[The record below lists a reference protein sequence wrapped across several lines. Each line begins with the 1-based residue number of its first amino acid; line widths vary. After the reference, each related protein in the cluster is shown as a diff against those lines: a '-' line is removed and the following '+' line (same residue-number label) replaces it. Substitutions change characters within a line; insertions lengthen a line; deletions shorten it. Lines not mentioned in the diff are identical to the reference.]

1 MIIKEI
7 NSNIFDEY
15 AKNHF
20 LANEFQLSN
29 YGEIKKNLKY
39 EILYI
44 GAYENGALV
53 GAGLIL
59 SKLIAPTVRYGYVP
73 RGFLIDYYDK
83 DLFTKFTKA
92 LKSYFLLKNFAF
104 IKMNPGIIYSII
116 NSEKKTKEIN
126 SLNKNLVAFLGT
138 LGFQKLKSSPYFDS
152 ILPIYNPIVDLNT
165 FDFESLSDKDKNDI
179 KETEY
184 LGLKAKISDE
194 NDIKYFYEFIKDKKN
209 NTVNYYEEYYKS
221 YKKDNLIDLI
231 IIELDHTVYLKLLQ
245 EAYEIE
251 ENNNEVLNKK
261 YIEDHNNM
269 ELYNAKML
277 SDKNLNDIKNEI
289 IAITKI
295 IKEKSKSIVA
305 GALITKF
312 KNKVSIVINGHDKN
326 FANLNSK
333 LYLFYYIINYY
344 KNLGYEYLDLNG
356 ITVDFNEGNP
366 YKTLNEFKLKFNPTI
381 YEYIG
386 EFDLIINS
394 AFYQMLWS
402 SGKLNKEFQKERVS
416 N

>member
-1 MIIKEI
+1 MTIKEI
-7 NSNIFDEY
+7 NSATFDEF

-44 GAYENGALV
+44 GAFDNNVLV
-53 GAGLIL
+53 GAGLVL
-59 SKLIAPTVRYGYVP
+59 AKLIAPTVRYGYVP
-73 RGFLIDYYDK
+73 RGFLIDYYNK
-83 DLFTKFTKA
+83 NLFMKFTKA

-104 IKMNPGIIYSII
+104 IKIDPTIIYSII
-116 NSEKKTKEIN
+116 NPGKRSREIN
-126 SLNKNLVAFLGT
+126 GTNKNLVAFLGT
-138 LGFQKLKSSPYFDS
+138 LGFQKLKSTPYFDS
-152 ILPIYNPIVDLNT
+152 MKPIYNPIVDLTT
-165 FDFESLSDKDKNDI
+165 FDFESLNEIDKSDIKEVEYLGVNARIGDMNDI
-179 KETEY
+179 KN
-184 LGLKAKISDE
+184 I
-194 NDIKYFYEFIKDKKN
+194 YEFFKLKSNK
-209 NTVNYYEEYYKS
+209 TLNYYEEYYKS
-221 YKKDNLIDLI
+221 YKKDLIDLVL
-231 IIELDHTVYLKLLQ
+231 IELDHTVYLKLIQ
-245 EAYEIE
+245 EAYELE

-261 YIEDHNNM
+261 YINDPSNM
-269 ELYNAKML
+269 DLYNAKMI

-289 IAITKI
+289 ISLTKI

-305 GALITKF
+305 GALVTKF

-326 FANLNSK
+326 FTSLNSK
-333 LYLFYYIINYY
+333 LYLFYYIITYY
-344 KNLGYEYLDLNG
+344 KSLGYEYVDLNG
-356 ITVDFNEGNP
+356 ITADFNESNP
-366 YKTLNEFKLKFNPTI
+366 YKALNDFKLKFNPII

-402 SGKLNKEFQKERVS
+402 SGKLNKEFQKERIL